1 MEDLKNGK
9 IKVARITVVVLILVV
24 VGLVFNAKS
33 WSSLPYSPT
42 DGMVMFRPVNIALDN
57 EFGNGVFGS
66 GKFDH
71 TTEKSPLE
79 ILSVHDNSFGHEK
92 IKFCIGM
99 VRMVGKLDPPFIAT
113 IRRKLN
119 IATKIDFE
127 FTGFGFGGKSRT
139 FQDGSSRGGNL
150 SNDPRLKVPL
160 ELSAFTSAFKTL
172 EPNDPVKI
180 NDDLV
185 FIQSGVDLRVYRANS
200 VPPNAKAFILDAL
213 TKIPTPTP
221 AQSKDTVK
229 QSFEFL
235 K

>member
-1 MEDLKNGK
+1 MKNR
-9 IKVARITVVVLILVV
+9 KVKVVRITVALLILAAA
-24 VGLVFNAKS
+24 GLVFNAKS

-66 GKFDH
+66 GKFDR

-79 ILSVHDNSFGHEK
+79 ILSAHDNSFGHEK
-92 IKFCIGM
+92 VKFCIGL

-113 IRRKLN
+113 VRRKLN
-119 IATKIDFE
+119 FSSKSDFQ

-160 ELSAFTSAFKTL
+160 ELSTFTSSFKTL
-172 EPNDPVKI
+172 EANDPVKI

-185 FIQSGVDLRVYRANS
+185 FIQSGAELRVYRANS
-200 VPPNAKAFILDAL
+200 VPPHGKAFILDAL
-213 TKIPTPTP
+213 TKIPALTP
-221 AQSKDTVK
+221 AQSKTTVI